1 MAPTSTALHLGA
13 RRLLVIGVSGNRIKA
28 PVKEEMTEQPSLS
41 QILGHIL
48 NSAFVDTLENDL
60 EFLRHMNAVIHFVP
74 KSAIERN
81 AIHMNKVDLL
91 EISPSRELNV
101 LAMEHYHELPKVM
114 TRYIKEGSSGTL
126 LSLILFERGFCGA
139 LWQLGFDDA
148 MEVAGRVRDFFSDQ
162 N

>member
-28 PVKEEMTEQPSLS
+28 AVKEEMTEQPSLS
-41 QILGHIL
+41 HILGHIP

-60 EFLRHMNAVIHFVP
+60 EFLRHMNAVIPFVP
-74 KSAIERN
+74 ESAIERN

-148 MEVAGRVRDFFSDQ
+148 MEVEGRVRDFFSDQ